1 MSIYGN
7 LRTKYS
13 MKVLKPEQHAKVLF
27 LSVIIGVWGGLS
39 AVILK
44 NIAFYTHSWVT
55 QDFNFGKGTYLYF
68 VLPLVGL
75 TLTTLFTTYVIRDNH
90 LNHGVSVV
98 LQSISKRFG
107 RIHNHNL
114 FSSMIASLLTITFGG
129 SMGFEAPIILTGSS
143 IGSFLG
149 RKFHVN
155 RKTLIILVGAGASGA
170 LSGIFKAPIAAAV
183 FSLEILMIDLTMASL
198 IPLLVASM
206 SGAFMAYLFMGNGVL
221 FSIHIDHGFQLGNLP
236 FYILLGIFT
245 GLVSLYF
252 TRTTFYIEDKMAKI
266 KRKSEQILI
275 GAIALGVMIFALPS
289 LFGEGYEFLRQIVN
303 GETVDLVN
311 KSLIPGSTEVWHL
324 LLFMALIMM
333 FKVVATA
340 TTGASGGVGGVFA
353 PSLFMGGVSGT
364 FFAKLINMLPFVN
377 VSEKNFALVGMTG
390 VMAGV
395 MHAPLTGIFLVAEF
409 TGGYSLF
416 TPLIFTAIFS
426 YLTVSIFEK
435 HSIYT
440 KRLAAKGELMTHHKD
455 KAVLQMM
462 TVNKLIEKNFK
473 TIHKD
478 AMLSDLV
485 KVLADSERNVVAVVD
500 KENNF
505 QGIIF
510 MNDIRNIIFKP
521 ELYDKIRVD
530 ELMYMPEPLVE
541 PSESMEEIALKFQES
556 GNYNLPVIKDGK
568 YLGFVSRARVFSQY
582 RKLLRE
588 FSDE

>member
-7 LRTKYS
+7 LRTRYS

-75 TLTTLFTTYVIRDNH
+75 TLTTLFTTYVVRDNH

-98 LQSISKRFG
+98 LHSISKRFG

-170 LSGIFKAPIAAAV
+170 LSGIFKAPIAAVV

-252 TRTTFYIEDKMAKI
+252 TRTTFYIEDKIAKI

-275 GAIALGVMIFALPS
+275 GAVGLGIMIFALPS
-289 LFGEGYEFLRQIVN
+289 LFGEGYEFLRQIVS

-311 KSLIPGSTEVWHL
+311 QSLIPSSTEVWHL

-340 TTGASGGVGGVFA
+340 ITGASGGVGGVFA
-353 PSLFMGGVSGT
+353 PSLFMGGVSGV
-364 FFAKLINMLPFVN
+364 FFAKLINLLPFVN
-377 VSEKNFALVGMTG
+377 VSEKNFGLIGMAG

-426 YLTVSIFEK
+426 YLTISIFEK

-500 KENNF
+500 EENNF

-541 PSESMEEIALKFQES
+541 PSDPMEEIALKFQES

>member
-1 MSIYGN
+1 
-7 LRTKYS
+7 

-75 TLTTLFTTYVIRDNH
+75 TLTTLFTTYVVRDNH

-98 LQSISKRFG
+98 LHSISKRFG

-170 LSGIFKAPIAAAV
+170 LSGIFKAPIAAVV

-252 TRTTFYIEDKMAKI
+252 TRTTFYIEDKIAKI

-275 GAIALGVMIFALPS
+275 GAVGLGIMIFALPS
-289 LFGEGYEFLRQIVN
+289 LFGEGYEFLRQIVS

-311 KSLIPGSTEVWHL
+311 QSLIPSSTEVWHL

-340 TTGASGGVGGVFA
+340 ITGASGGVGGVFA
-353 PSLFMGGVSGT
+353 PSLFMGGVSGV
-364 FFAKLINMLPFVN
+364 FFAKLINLLPFVN
-377 VSEKNFALVGMTG
+377 VSEKNFGLIGMAG

-426 YLTVSIFEK
+426 YLTISIFEK

-500 KENNF
+500 EENNF

-541 PSESMEEIALKFQES
+541 PSDPMEEIALKFQES

>member
-1 MSIYGN
+1 
-7 LRTKYS
+7 

-27 LSVIIGVWGGLS
+27 LSLIIGVWGGLS

-44 NIAFYTHSWVT
+44 NIAFYTHSWIT
-55 QDFNFGKGTYLYF
+55 QDFNFGKGTYLYLI
-68 VLPLVGL
+68 LPLIGL
-75 TLTTLFTTYVIRDNH
+75 TLTTLFTGYIVRDTH
-90 LNHGVSVV
+90 LGHGVSVV
-98 LQSISKRFG
+98 LHAISKRFG
-107 RIHNHNL
+107 RIHSHNL
-114 FSSMIASLLTITFGG
+114 FTSMIASLLTITFGG

-143 IGSFLG
+143 IGSYLG

-155 RKTLIILVGAGASGA
+155 RHTLIILVGAGASGA

-198 IPLLVASM
+198 IPILVASI
-206 SGAFMAYLFMGNGVL
+206 SGAFMAYLFMGNAVL
-221 FSIHIDHGFQLGNLP
+221 FSIHIDRGFQLGNLP

-266 KRKSEQILI
+266 KRKTTQVLVGS
-275 GAIALGVMIFALPS
+275 IALGVMIFALPS
-289 LFGEGYEFLRQIVN
+289 LYGEGYEFLRQIVN
-303 GETVDLVN
+303 GDTVDLVN
-311 KSLIPGSTEVWHL
+311 QSLFPASSELWHL
-324 LLFMALIMM
+324 LLFMGLIMM

-340 TTGASGGVGGVFA
+340 TTGASGGVGGIFA
-353 PSLFMGGVSGT
+353 PSLFMGGVSGA
-364 FFAKLINMLPFVN
+364 FFAKLINTIPFVD
-377 VSEKNFALVGMTG
+377 VSEKNFALVGMAG

-426 YLTVSIFEK
+426 YLTISIFEK

-462 TVNKLIEKNFK
+462 TVNKLLEKNFK
-473 TIHKD
+473 TIYKD
-478 AMLSDLV
+478 AMLGDLV
-485 KVLADSERNVVAVVD
+485 EVLSDSERNVVAVVD
-500 KENNF
+500 EENNF

-541 PSESMEEIALKFQES
+541 PGESMEEIALKFQES
-556 GNYNLPVIKDGK
+556 GNYNLPVIKNGK